1 MAVRSLYTISSVEKL
16 INDALEIGYEMVQLR
31 EGVLG
36 VGDLVLISPDDK
48 HYNFVVREVALN
60 ECSSAQTIRRCRKI
74 SKALQAEID
83 QAENSQED

>member
-60 ECSSAQTIRRCRKI
+60 EWSSAQTIRRCRKI